1 MVKNKQGG
9 KNAKRMARKD
19 AAPVASARIRVPEDE
34 LEEIA
39 IVTRIFGG
47 CLVEVMTHTGRQLQ
61 CRIRGKFSG
70 RSMRRNFVTRDS
82 VILVGLRDWESKP
95 TMCDMLM
102 SYAPHELQQLKELPK
117 FATYVLQMLV
127 SVGADERIGSKGVDE
142 SELVFTADGDGDD
155 SDGGLLPQRVPVTD
169 CPVED
174 GDDYTNGIGG
184 SGIGAFDKITL
195 DDV

>member
-19 AAPVASARIRVPEDE
+19 AAPVASARIRVPEDD

-47 CLVEVMTHTGRQLQ
+47 CLVEVITYTGKQLQ

-82 VILVGLRDWESKP
+82 VLLVGLRDWEAKP
-95 TMCDMLM
+95 SMCDMLM
-102 SYAPHELQQLKELPK
+102 SYAPHEVQQLKELPK
-117 FATYVLQMLV
+117 FATHVLQMLM
-127 SVGADERIGSKGVDE
+127 SVGADERIAGVDE
-142 SELVFTADGDGDD
+142 SELIFTADGDGDD
-155 SDGGLLPQRVPVTD
+155 SDEGVLPQKVPLTD
-169 CPVED
+169 CPGD
-174 GDDYTNGIGG
+174 GDGDGDEYTY
-184 SGIGAFDKITL
+184 SVGAFDKITL